1 MKAASS
7 SKMPANNYHSIC
19 HHILEDFNDHN
30 KTNYEQYAAYN
41 SGEFTLFCSAIS
53 KTVTLA
59 GIKYWT

>member
-7 SKMPANNYHSIC
+7 SKMSVNNYQSIC
-19 HHILEDFNDHN
+19 HHVLEDFNDHN
-30 KTNYEQYAAYN
+30 KTNYEQYAVYN
-41 SGEFTLFCSAIS
+41 SGEFTLFCSAVS